1 MKPSRIA
8 TLLSFALL
16 AQALVLG
23 PASLA
28 YGRDLGTH
36 GQTFA
41 IGEVDILQTL
51 GDQLRK
57 AQASGRLA
65 KMQADF
71 TSRVK
76 AGVERPVAVQGLA
89 RTQKPRS
96 WLFDPSIIVP
106 KDFADQRGRVFARQG
121 ERINPLDKIPGFDRV
136 LIFID
141 ADDEPQVDWAIS
153 QMSKLGEQRT
163 RVILVKGAPLELM
176 RRRKVQVYFDQAG
189 NLSRHFGLTQ
199 VPAKIEREGSKLRIF
214 EVAL

>member
-1 MKPSRIA
+1 MKTLRVASHLGLILA
-8 TLLSFALL
+8 TFLGL
-16 AQALVLG
+16 AS
-23 PASLA
+23 PTF
-28 YGRDLGTH
+28 GRDLGTH

-41 IGEVDILQTL
+41 IGEVDMLQTL

-57 AQASGRLA
+57 AEASGKLD

-71 TSRVK
+71 TKRVK
-76 AGVERPVAVQGLA
+76 AGVERPVPVQGLIH
-89 RTQKPRS
+89 TLTPRS

-121 ERINPLDKIPGFDRV
+121 QRINPLDRIPGFDRV

-141 ADDEPQVDWAIS
+141 GDDAPQVDWAIS

-176 RRRKVQVYFDQAG
+176 RRHKIQVYFDQAG
-189 NLSRHFGLTQ
+189 TLSQHFGLTQ
-199 VPAKIEREGSKLRIF
+199 IPAKIEREGSKLRIL

>member
-1 MKPSRIA
+1 LA
-8 TLLSFALL
+8 TLLGFAS
-16 AQALVLG
+16 
-23 PASLA
+23 PT
-28 YGRDLGTH
+28 YGRDLGAH

-41 IGEVDILQTL
+41 IGEVDILKTL

-57 AQASGRLA
+57 AEASGDLA
-65 KMQADF
+65 KLQADF
-71 TSRVK
+71 TKRVK
-76 AGVERPVAVQGLA
+76 AGVERPVPVPSLV

-121 ERINPLDKIPGFDRV
+121 DRINPLDKIPGFDRV

-141 ADDEPQVDWAIS
+141 GDDEAQVDWAII

-163 RVILVKGAPLELM
+163 RLILVKGAPLELM

-189 NLSRHFGLTQ
+189 TLSRHFGLTQ
-199 VPAKIEREGSKLRIF
+199 VPAKIEREGSKLLIS

>member
-1 MKPSRIA
+1 MKTLRVASHLGLILA
-8 TLLSFALL
+8 TFLGL
-16 AQALVLG
+16 AS
-23 PASLA
+23 PTF
-28 YGRDLGTH
+28 GRDLGTH

-41 IGEVDILQTL
+41 IAEVDILQTL

-57 AQASGRLA
+57 AEASGKLD

-71 TSRVK
+71 TKRVK
-76 AGVERPVAVQGLA
+76 AGVERPVPVPSLV

-121 ERINPLDKIPGFDRV
+121 DRINPLDKIPGFDRV

-141 ADDEPQVDWAIS
+141 GDDAPQVDWALS

-163 RVILVKGAPLELM
+163 RLILVKGAPLELM
-176 RRRKVQVYFDQAG
+176 RRHKVQVYFDQAG
-189 NLSRHFGLTQ
+189 TLSQHFGLTQ
-199 VPAKIEREGSKLRIF
+199 IPAKIEREGSKLRIL

>member
-1 MKPSRIA
+1 MKPSRNA
-8 TLLSFALL
+8 KLSGLIL
-16 AQALVLG
+16 AILIG
-23 PASLA
+23 SASPTH
-28 YGRDLGTH
+28 GRDLGTH

-41 IGEVDILQTL
+41 IGEVDILKTL

-57 AQASGRLA
+57 AEASGDLA
-65 KMQADF
+65 KLQADF
-71 TSRVK
+71 TKRVK
-76 AGVERPVAVQGLA
+76 AGVERPVPVQGLM
-89 RTQKPRS
+89 RTQKLRS

-121 ERINPLDKIPGFDRV
+121 DRINPLDKIPGFDRV

-141 ADDEPQVDWAIS
+141 GDDAAQVDWALG

-163 RVILVKGAPLELM
+163 RLILVKGAPLELM

-189 NLSRHFGLTQ
+189 TLSQHFGLTQ
-199 VPAKIEREGSKLRIF
+199 VPAKIEREGSKLLIS